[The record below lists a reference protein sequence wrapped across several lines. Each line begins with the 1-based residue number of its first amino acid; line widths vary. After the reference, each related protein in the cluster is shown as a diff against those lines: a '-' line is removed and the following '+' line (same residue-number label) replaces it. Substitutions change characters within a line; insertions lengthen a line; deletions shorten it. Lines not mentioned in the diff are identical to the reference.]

1 MATGQSGQ
9 IELSLGIIGNIKI
22 PLPPLSEQQKIV
34 AEIEKIEVDINSLES
49 ELVAIPAQKEAILKK
64 YL

>member
-9 IELSLGIIGNIKI
+9 IELSLTIIKNIKI
-22 PLPPLSEQQKIV
+22 SLPTLSEQKKIV
-34 AEIEKIEVDINSLES
+34 LKIEEIEEQIAGLEIEIA
-49 ELVAIPAQKEAILKK
+49 AIPAQKEAILKK